1 MASNGLR
8 DAGYQYVNLDDCWCV
23 NRTAEGVLF
32 ADPVTFPPSTPGA
45 NDGVKLVARED
56 RQILHAPRA
65 ERIIE
70 SVVRARE
77 SGFRQESDTN
87 FGQSGF

>member
-23 NRTAEGVLF
+23 NRTEEGVLF

-45 NDGVKLVARED
+45 NDGVKLVADYIHSKR
-56 RQILHAPRA
+56 LK
-65 ERIIE
+65 
-70 SVVRARE
+70 
-77 SGFRQESDTN
+77 
-87 FGQSGF
+87 FGICTPPPPPPPTHPCPSP